1 MSIWGV
7 GYGSIPLRVRNYSVI
22 FENGE
27 LNTETYGNL
36 LPSYGWSIQNNN
48 LVIKENTTVYFEE
61 PCNAQ
66 FNKIIYSTIAHTSAK
81 AMRLR
86 LGSTLN
92 GTEYYDQIM
101 PIGVTDYVVEL
112 LNIPTPFYI
121 SIRVL
126 DVGSTLS
133 YRDIS
138 KFVLE

>member
-7 GYGSIPLRVRNYSVI
+7 GYGSVPLRVRNYSVI

-36 LPSYGWSIQNNN
+36 LPSDGWGISNNK
-48 LVIKENTTVYFEE
+48 LGIKTGRTVYFED

-66 FNKIIYSTIAHTSAK
+66 FSRIIYSTTAK
-81 AMRLR
+81 TGTRKIRLR
-86 LGSTLN
+86 LGSTQN

-101 PIGVTDYVVEL
+101 PFNVSDYAVEL
-112 LNIPTPFYI
+112 ENIPTPFYI
-121 SIRVL
+121 SISA
-126 DVGSTLS
+126 DSGSS
-133 YRDIS
+133 SSIYDII